1 MKNVKKHLGFDDT
14 WLMVIGIPMSAIIIM
29 LMVFGMNVLMDHSKY
44 CFVIAF
50 AFTIVYWFAFRL
62 VIIKYHQKYPGY
74 EFNSSRLG
82 YIFIR
87 LLIVYLLV
95 KYGLGY
101 LLNLIVPDHVAFYNA
116 NKISPFVAEISEILM
131 ISLFFFVYEGI
142 YYLNKSRLMQVEKNE
157 LQKITAEQKLNTLKN
172 QVNPHFLFNSLN
184 TVVTMIPDEPKL
196 AIEFVQNLSKTYRNI
211 LEVRDEKLIP
221 IKQELIA
228 LDSYIYLL
236 KTRFQG
242 KIQIYNHL
250 DRHLLDKFILPLSLQ
265 ILLENAVKHNITSKS
280 KPLRIGISE
289 EAGYIVVQNNL
300 QKKEQQYNSTKMGL
314 ANIRSRY
321 KLLVGE
327 EILVEETEDAF
338 TVKLPII
345 ENSAA
350 WEYSL

>member
-1 MKNVKKHLGFDDT
+1 
-14 WLMVIGIPMSAIIIM
+14 M
-29 LMVFGMNVLMDHSKY
+29 LMIFGMNVLLDHAKF
-44 CFVIAF
+44 CFLIAIV
-50 AFTIVYWFAFRL
+50 FTIAYWFAFRWV
-62 VIIKYHQKYPGY
+62 VINYHQTYPGY
-74 EFNSSRLG
+74 DFTTSRLG
-82 YIFIR
+82 YILVR
-87 LLIVYLLV
+87 LLVAYLVV
-95 KYGLGY
+95 KFGLGFILY
-101 LLNLIVPDHVAFYNA
+101 LIIPSHVEFYEA
-116 NKISPFVAEISEILM
+116 HKISPFVAEISEILM

-142 YYLNKSRLMQVEKNE
+142 YYLNKSRTMQIERNE
-157 LQKITAEQKLNTLKN
+157 LKKITAEQKLNTLKN

-289 EAGYIVVQNNL
+289 EDGYIVVQNNL

-321 KLLVGE
+321 RLLVGE
-327 EILVEETEDAF
+327 EILVEETADAF

-345 ENSAA
+345 ENSTA
-350 WEYSL
+350 